1 MSKARLGIIIIGL
14 IGPIGLISLIFK
26 ARQGVII
33 IGLIGPIGL
42 ISLISKARL
51 GIIIIGLIGPIGLI
65 SLMSKPKQPHYHSG
79 QCGYDQIFKKTIQRV
94 LKFNA
99 KTHIPC
105 CAIYRSIHKGCV
117 ICMLFVLNV
126 AEDVLSTSIDSTH
139 TETFCSTAVEE
150 HEGVSLLYL

>member
-1 MSKARLGIIIIGL
+1 MAQFFIVVAIEVIGL
-14 IGPIGLISLIFK
+14 L
-26 ARQGVII
+26 
-33 IGLIGPIGL
+33 GL

-65 SLMSKPKQPHYHSG
+65 SLMSKPKQPHYHSR

-105 CAIYRSIHKGCV
+105 CTVYWSIHEGCV

-126 AEDVLSTSIDSTH
+126 AKDVLSTSIDSTH
-139 TETFCSTAVEE
+139 TEAFCSTAVED
-150 HEGVSLLYL
+150 HEGISLLYL